1 MKKEGQIKV
10 DSENLF
16 PIIKKWLYSDK
27 DIFVREVVANACD
40 AIKKYQSICLMG
52 EAEDDGVKP
61 RIDVILDKENKTLT
75 FSDNGIGIPKEHQ
88 PHVFERFYRVDKSHS
103 RVTGGTGLG
112 LAIVKHVAHIHNA
125 LVDLASVEGVGTNVQ
140 LVWRMQLN

>member
-40 AIKKYQSICLMG
+40 AIKK
-52 EAEDDGVKP
+52 
-61 RIDVILDKENKTLT
+61 
-75 FSDNGIGIPKEHQ
+75 
-88 PHVFERFYRVDKSHS
+88 
-103 RVTGGTGLG
+103 
-112 LAIVKHVAHIHNA
+112 
-125 LVDLASVEGVGTNVQ
+125 
-140 LVWRMQLN
+140 